1 MAAQAITSQDINALT
16 GRTYPA
22 LESGMASP
30 LDLLRRLV
38 SWYQE
43 DRRYRETVSELD
55 RLSDHVLADIGI
67 GRHQIQEIAQALSRR
82 AA

>member
-1 MAAQAITSQDINALT
+1 MAAQAITLQDINALS

-22 LESGMASP
+22 LESGVPSP
-30 LDLLRRLV
+30 LALLRRL
-38 SWYQE
+38 SAWYRR
-43 DRRYRETVSELD
+43 DRQYCATVAELN

-67 GRHQIQEIAQALSRR
+67 GRHQIHEVARTLTRR